1 MLKTGLKEN
10 QIINYKNEDLQKLI
24 LDANHQNFYNHCI
37 DLVGAEMSEICAKFL
52 ITNGNYADVTALGT
66 ENARED
72 LFNKGAVVI
81 NISNYAFML
90 AGNTNYYGE
99 KLTEVISLIT
109 NNIITPP
116 EINVIGTL
124 NIQTV
129 KTAHEM
135 LENNKTNGKKLIMK
149 INYKSHQTSNN

>member
-1 MLKTGLKEN
+1 
-10 QIINYKNEDLQKLI
+10 
-24 LDANHQNFYNHCI
+24 
-37 DLVGAEMSEICAKFL
+37 MSEICAKFL